1 MKCKR
6 CGSTVDGHFCQVCGA
21 PVENPKEQ
29 KQKGKKPHGCLTVLA
44 TFFVSVFAL
53 WGLGAIMRSANV
65 PEAFPSS
72 QAYQIEMQKENEEET
87 EQPKE
92 ENQLNE
98 QPLAEPEEEN
108 QPQTEEQPTE
118 SAANVEQKESKKPD
132 FGDGNN
138 IEVQEEYVLNTATL
152 KFHHPNCRHVKKI
165 EEENF
170 ATCDSREWAIS
181 NGYQPCKV
189 CCP

>member
-6 CGSTVDGHFCQVCGA
+6 CGSTVDGHFCRVCGA

-29 KQKGKKPHGCLTVLA
+29 KQKGKKPNGCLTVLA

-53 WGLGAIMRSANV
+53 WGIGAIMRSANV

-72 QAYQIEMQKENEEET
+72 QTQQIETQKEKEEEVEQQQK

-92 ENQLNE
+92 ES
-98 QPLAEPEEEN
+98 EEEPKEEKQ
-108 QPQTEEQPTE
+108 QPPEEQPTE
-118 SAANVEQKESKKPD
+118 PAVTEEQTESKAPD

-138 IEVQEEYVLNTATL
+138 IEVKEEYVLNTATL
-152 KFHHPNCRHVKKI
+152 KFHFPDCRHVKKI

-170 ATCDSREWAIS
+170 ATCDSREWLIS

-189 CCP
+189 CNP